1 MKKIWVFMLVA
12 LFVLAAFAGC
22 VQKQEA
28 ADADAQAGD
37 NAAADAS
44 DADAVDASSDGE
56 GFVIGYANG
65 YIGNTWRSQMV
76 ENFETKAEE
85 LKAAG
90 IIKDYTIANT
100 DNDVTEQMNQ
110 LNTMIND
117 GVDALI
123 IDPVSPTS
131 LTSVVAKAKEKGI
144 LVVISNDPAAY
155 EGTVAVVGNNYSWF
169 EIQTKWIA
177 EKLSGKGDIVMIDG
191 VSGNAADTL
200 RKQAAADVLANYPDI
215 KVLGS
220 APGNWSQADA
230 QSVTSTFLSS
240 YENIDGILTQD
251 VMAEGVLRAYET
263 ADKKVPIMTGDY
275 IFSFLRKWAEDDSID
290 TIGVPYAPGISVDS
304 LNVTIRLLQ
313 GKEIDEK
320 YLSPNPMD
328 ESLVNAIMIDPPY
341 VVTNEGDQDA
351 PWMEGYDFTKAISI
365 DEAVA
370 LGEGKPETAALDAWL
385 SDEQIDAFFK

>member
-1 MKKIWVFMLVA
+1 MKKILVFMLVA
-12 LFVLAAFAGC
+12 LFVLAAMAGC
-22 VQKQEA
+22 AQKQEI
-28 ADADAQAGD
+28 ADADAQSGD
-37 NAAADAS
+37 QAATDAS
-44 DADAVDASSDGE
+44 DDAADTTADGE

-76 ENFETKAEE
+76 ENFEKKAEE

-131 LTSVVAKAKEKGI
+131 LTAVVAKAKEKGI

-177 EKLSGKGDIVMIDG
+177 EKLGGKGDIVMIDG

-215 KVLGS
+215 NVLGS

-263 ADKKVPIMTGDY
+263 ADKEVPIMTGDY

-320 YLSPNPMD
+320 YLSSNPMD
-328 ESLVNAIMIDPPY
+328 ETLMNAIMIDPPY
-341 VVTNEGDQDA
+341 VVTNEGDQNA

-365 DEAVA
+365 EEAVA

>member
-1 MKKIWVFMLVA
+1 MKKAIVFVLVA
-12 LFVLAAFAGC
+12 LLALVAFSGC
-22 VQKQEA
+22 AQKPSSEAPQESTPSVVETDNGEQQ
-28 ADADAQAGD
+28 AD
-37 NAAADAS
+37 
-44 DADAVDASSDGE
+44 DG

-76 ENFETKAEE
+76 ENFQTKAEE
-85 LKAAG
+85 LKQAG

-110 LNTMIND
+110 LNSMIND

-155 EGTVAVVGNNYSWF
+155 EGTYAVVGNNYSWF

-177 EKLSGKGDIVMIDG
+177 EKLGGKGDIVMIDG

-200 RKQAAADVLANYPDI
+200 RKQAASDVLANYPDI
-215 KVLGS
+215 NVLAS

-230 QSVTSTFLSS
+230 QSVMSTFLSS
-240 YENIDGILTQD
+240 YDKIDGILEQD

-263 ADKKVPIMTGDY
+263 ANKPVPIMTGDY
-275 IFSFLRKWAEDDSID
+275 TFSFLRKWAADDSID

-313 GKEIDEK
+313 GKEIDEA
-320 YLSPNPMD
+320 YLQPNPMD

-341 VVTNEGDQDA
+341 CVTNEGDQNA
-351 PWMEGYDFTKAISI
+351 PWMEGYDFTKAITVE
-365 DEAVA
+365 EAVA
-370 LGEGKPETAALDAWL
+370 LGDGKPDTAALDAWL
-385 SDEQIDAFFK
+385 SDDQVDQFFK